1 MTTPRP
7 FNWRSESGMQVLYL
21 GEVPIGRVAI
31 HQGRMFSHQWQ
42 FHLAGETPGTAAFW
56 NVEYGETAAKAA
68 LLAAANAWLN
78 RAGWV

>member
-1 MTTPRP
+1 MTRP

-21 GEVPIGRVAI
+21 GEVPIGRVDVSGVKA
-31 HQGRMFSHQWQ
+31 GLSHRWL

-56 NVEYGETAAKAA
+56 QVAAGETAAKAA
-68 LLAAANAWLN
+68 LLEAANTWLN